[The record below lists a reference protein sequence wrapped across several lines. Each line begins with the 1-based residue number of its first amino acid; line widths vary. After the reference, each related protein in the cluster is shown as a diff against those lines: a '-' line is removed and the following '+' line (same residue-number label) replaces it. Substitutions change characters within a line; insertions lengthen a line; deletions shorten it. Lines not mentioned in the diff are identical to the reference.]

1 MRFPHRLLNGNWE
14 MYFHVHRVLDM
25 SVLGPVSNS
34 QKLYLRQMGW
44 GGGGEKRGRK

>member
-1 MRFPHRLLNGNWE
+1 
-14 MYFHVHRVLDM
+14 MYFHVHIVLDM

-44 GGGGEKRGRK
+44 GGGGGGGDGEKRGRK